1 MEFKIEL
8 KNIVKIVT
16 EKDGKRIEYKIN
28 DGVITDATVIDNE
41 KVIEDKIDEL
51 KATNESVR
59 KIQDIIKLDD
69 ELDEIV
75 KLKRDEIAD
84 EIQLIQLS
92 DLEPKAE
99 EEPRKGFRK
108 DDAET
113 IIKLDKN
120 GSLDEAMKIK
130 DRSAR
135 TAYLKE
141 MITKMNKRN

>member
-41 KVIEDKIDEL
+41 KVIEDKIGEL
-51 KATNESVR
+51 KATNESVK
-59 KIQDIIKLDD
+59 KIQDIIKLDN

-75 KLKRDEIAD
+75 KLKRDEIAE
-84 EIQLIQLS
+84 EIQLS
-92 DLEPKAE
+92 NLEPKTE

-113 IIKLDKN
+113 IIKLDKS

-130 DRSAR
+130 DRNAR

>member
-41 KVIEDKIDEL
+41 KVIEDKIGEL
-51 KATNESVR
+51 KATNESVK

-75 KLKRDEIAD
+75 KLKRDEIAE
-84 EIQLIQLS
+84 EIQLS
-92 DLEPKAE
+92 NLEPKAE

-113 IIKLDKN
+113 IIKLDKD

-130 DRSAR
+130 DRNAR

>member
-84 EIQLIQLS
+84 EIQLS
-92 DLEPKAE
+92 NLEPKAE

>member
-1 MEFKIEL
+1 MEFTIDL

-16 EKDGKRIEYKIN
+16 EKDGKRIEYKIKE
-28 DGVITDATVIDNE
+28 GVIVDATVIDEE
-41 KVIEDKIDEL
+41 KVVSDKIDEL

-84 EIQLIQLS
+84 EIQLA
-92 DLEPKAE
+92 DLEPKVE

-113 IIKLDKN
+113 IINLDKN
-120 GSLDEAMKIK
+120 GSLDTAMKIE
-130 DRSAR
+130 DRAAR
-135 TAYLKE
+135 IAYLKA
-141 MITKMNKRN
+141 MITKMNKK